1 MSVRICHYNARRTLD
16 LPYSALDLLLLSQ
29 PQPEKKKNYTFHN
42 PSFKPYFIIL
52 CVIST

>member
-29 PQPEKKKNYTFHN
+29 PQPEKKRITH
-42 PSFKPYFIIL
+42 FIIL
-52 CVIST
+52 HLNRTSSFYV